1 MFEVSNVSL
10 YIYMISQTHIWH
22 THSQQ
27 KNKNKIIHI
36 PWVTDPWGPRQ
47 WATPQQNKHT
57 HSQKKKKKN
66 PFTGLWVT
74 DPQQTWAEPKG
85 PRPQNPKRKNREK
98 GRRKGKEKKRKKNP
112 LGDSDFRFRTEASER
127 RGRESESLRDV
138 PAARRRR
145 RSSCRGSVC
154 EGNVRAEWRLW
165 EWATEYYIFLLLLN
179 SFVFRTC

>member
-1 MFEVSNVSL
+1 
-10 YIYMISQTHIWH
+10 MISQTHIWH

-57 HSQKKKKKN
+57 HSQKKKKN
-66 PFTGLWVT
+66 ILWSLSHRST
-74 DPQQTWAEPKG
+74 TNMSRAEGPKA
-85 PRPQNPKRKNREK
+85 PKPKTKKQREGKAKREK
-98 GRRKGKEKKRKKNP
+98 KKKKKNP

-127 RGRESESLRDV
+127 RGRESESLRDL

-154 EGNVRAEWRLW
+154 DGKVRAEWRLW

>member
-1 MFEVSNVSL
+1 
-10 YIYMISQTHIWH
+10 MILQTHIWH

-36 PWVTDPWGPRQ
+36 LWVTDPWGPRQ

-57 HSQKKKKKN
+57 HSQKKIKKK
-66 PFTGLWVT
+66 PILWSLSHT
-74 DPQQTWAEPKG
+74 PTTNMSRAEGPKA
-85 PRPQNPKRKNREK
+85 PKPKTK
-98 GRRKGKEKKRKKNP
+98 KKRVGKAKRERKKKRNP

-154 EGNVRAEWRLW
+154 DGKVRAE
-165 EWATEYYIFLLLLN
+165 
-179 SFVFRTC
+179 